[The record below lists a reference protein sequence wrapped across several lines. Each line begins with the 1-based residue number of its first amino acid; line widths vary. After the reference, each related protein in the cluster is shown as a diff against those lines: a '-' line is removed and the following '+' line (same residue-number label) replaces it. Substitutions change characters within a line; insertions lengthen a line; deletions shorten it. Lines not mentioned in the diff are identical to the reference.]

1 MLSISDFSEMCDLPP
16 QTLRYYHAEGLLVP
30 ADVDEWTGYRSY
42 TFGQVERAMLIT
54 VLRGTGMS
62 VTLVRRALGQPDE
75 ALMLLRQH
83 VKEVRQQRKTQDEAI
98 RDARALLASP
108 PEAVLRHVDEMTV
121 ASKPVPC
128 PPAGRRDRYD
138 WNAADAAVTAAV
150 QDVVRTVESYGAVVA
165 GTPWRTLAAGTPEQ
179 KRRILAGEGPHWLV
193 KVPVAADEKTLAG
206 SLPADI
212 EVETFESRDELSIF
226 MPGKSSM
233 AKHGTALSRLL
244 AHPFDAAYVDVSR
257 MRHLLHPDGVET
269 AAEVREIREPSAV
282 E

>member
-30 ADVDEWTGYRSY
+30 AEVDERTGYRSY
-42 TFGQVERAMLIT
+42 AFGQVERAMLIT

-62 VTLVRRALGQPDE
+62 VTLVRRALDQPGR
-75 ALMLLRQH
+75 APILLRQH
-83 VKEVRQQRKTQDEAI
+83 VTEVRQQRRVQDEAI
-98 RDARALLASP
+98 RDARELLTSP

-121 ASKPVPC
+121 ASKRVPC
-128 PPAGRRDRYD
+128 PPAGRDPYD

-179 KRRILAGEGPHWLV
+179 KSRILAGEGPQWLV
-193 KVPVAADEKTLAG
+193 KVPVAADEEVVLA

-226 MPGKSSM
+226 MPGRSSM

-244 AHPFDAAYVDVSR
+244 THPLDAAYVDTSR
-257 MRHLLHPDGVET
+257 MRHLLHDDGIET
-269 AAEVREIREPSAV
+269 ATAIREFREPSAD

>member
-30 ADVDEWTGYRSY
+30 ADVDQRTGYRSY

-62 VTLVRRALGQPDE
+62 VTLVRRALDQPGE
-75 ALMLLRQH
+75 ALILLRQH
-83 VKEVRQQRKTQDEAI
+83 VAEVRQQRQTQDEAM
-98 RDARALLASP
+98 RDARELLTSP
-108 PEAVLRHVDEMTV
+108 PEAFLRRVDEMTV
-121 ASKPVPC
+121 ASKVVPR
-128 PPAGRRDRYD
+128 PPSGRNPYD
-138 WNAADAAVTAAV
+138 WHAADAVVTAAV
-150 QDVVRTVESYGAVVA
+150 QDVVKTVESYGAVVA
-165 GTPWRTLAAGTPEQ
+165 GTSWRTLAAETPEQ
-179 KRRILAGEGPHWLV
+179 KSRILAGEGPHWLV
-193 KVPVAADEKTLAG
+193 KVPVVADEKTLT

-212 EVETFESRDELSIF
+212 EVETFEPRDELSIF

-244 AHPFDAAYVDVSR
+244 AHPLDAAYVDTSR
-257 MRHLLHPDGVET
+257 MRHLLHPNGVET
-269 AAEVREIREPSAV
+269 ATAVYEFREPSAV

>member
-1 MLSISDFSEMCDLPP
+1 MLSIGDFSEMCDLPP

-30 ADVDEWTGYRSY
+30 ADVDGRTGYRSY
-42 TFGQVERAMLIT
+42 SFGQVERAMLIT

-62 VTLVRRALGQPDE
+62 VTLVRRALDQPAE
-75 ALMLLRQH
+75 ALTLLRQH
-83 VKEVRQQRKTQDEAI
+83 VTEVREQRRTQDEDI
-98 RDARALLASP
+98 RDAGELLASP
-108 PEAVLRHVDEMTV
+108 PEVVLRHAGGMTV
-121 ASKPVPC
+121 ASKLVPH
-128 PPAGRRDRYD
+128 PAGRNRYD
-138 WNAADAAVTAAV
+138 WNAADAAVTSAV

-165 GTPWRTLAAGTPEQ
+165 GTPWRTLAAEAPEQ
-179 KRRILAGEGPHWLV
+179 KSRSLADEGPYWLV
-193 KVPVAADEKTLAG
+193 GVPVAADEKTLA

-212 EVETFESRDELSIF
+212 EVGTFEPRDELVIF

-244 AHPFDAAYVDVSR
+244 TYPLDAAYADTSR

-269 AAEVREIREPSAV
+269 AVAVSELREPSGV

>member
-16 QTLRYYHAEGLLVP
+16 QTLRYYHAAGLLVP
-30 ADVDEWTGYRSY
+30 ADVDERTGYRSY

-62 VTLVRRALGQPDE
+62 VTLVRRALDQPDE
-75 ALMLLRQH
+75 ALILLRQH
-83 VKEVRQQRKTQDEAI
+83 VTEVRQQRQTQDEDI
-98 RDARALLASP
+98 RDARELLASP

-121 ASKPVPC
+121 ASKLVPR
-128 PPAGRRDRYD
+128 PAGRNRYD
-138 WNAADAAVTAAV
+138 WNAADAAVTSAV
-150 QDVVRTVESYGAVVA
+150 QEVVRTVVSCGAVVT
-165 GTPWRTLAAGTPEQ
+165 GTSWRTLAAGTPEQ
-179 KRRILAGEGPHWLV
+179 KSRIRAGEGPHWLV
-193 KVPVAADEKTLAG
+193 RVPVEADEKTLA

-212 EVETFESRDELSIF
+212 EVETFEARDELSIF

-244 AHPFDAAYVDVSR
+244 AYPFDAAYVDTFR
-257 MRHLLHPDGVET
+257 MRHLLHPNGVET
-269 AAEVREIREPSAV
+269 AMAVCEFREPSAV